1 MPEKRENTK
10 HTQRNKLGPTP
21 KFSEL
26 REAEYREVGRYR
38 EVGASG
44 IIHAWSFRE
53 KLRQM
58 KGKQRRRRS
67 LRGSNRIAVDTF
79 DLSHVVDVED
89 FAKDEM
95 ELQKLA
101 QMRVLVAA
109 EVGGEKLN
117 SLASAFPSSYSNLRL
132 LRFLR
137 KSKSRNVASA
147 AARFI
152 ECIKWR
158 EEWAVDALIDDCR
171 LPPRKYQEIRRM
183 FAVEIKEVEGVE
195 DTLRRTTVVLSA
207 DKWDSQG
214 LMRALAEAQLEL
226 DDFLLFWIMRYEQ
239 IHKMLYERSLET
251 HGLEYADLRCEL
263 KDLRLSSFSRQF
275 VNEVVPKWLQITQD
289 FYPETS
295 NKIYFVDPP
304 KIITAVWKVVGRF
317 VKRGTKEKV
326 VMMKTS

>member
-137 KSKSRNVASA
+137 KSSLGMLRAPRLASS
-147 AARFI
+147 
-152 ECIKWR
+152 
-158 EEWAVDALIDDCR
+158 
-171 LPPRKYQEIRRM
+171 
-183 FAVEIKEVEGVE
+183 
-195 DTLRRTTVVLSA
+195 SA
-207 DKWDSQG
+207 
-214 LMRALAEAQLEL
+214 
-226 DDFLLFWIMRYEQ
+226 
-239 IHKMLYERSLET
+239 
-251 HGLEYADLRCEL
+251 
-263 KDLRLSSFSRQF
+263 
-275 VNEVVPKWLQITQD
+275 
-289 FYPETS
+289 
-295 NKIYFVDPP
+295 
-304 KIITAVWKVVGRF
+304 
-317 VKRGTKEKV
+317 
-326 VMMKTS
+326 